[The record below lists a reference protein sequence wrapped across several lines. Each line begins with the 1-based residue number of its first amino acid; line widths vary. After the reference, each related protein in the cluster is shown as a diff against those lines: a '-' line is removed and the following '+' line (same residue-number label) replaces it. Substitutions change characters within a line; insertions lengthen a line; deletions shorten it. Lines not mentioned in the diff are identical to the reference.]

1 MCLVYNADR
10 RTSCAE
16 RLCCWGTMGD
26 HMGPPPGVLG
36 HHSLADA
43 LVDDRDHHN
52 HTGSEDD
59 VVVFGD
65 RMKRDG
71 YRKGR
76 IYKKGNWTAAE
87 ILVLQV
93 ILMFEMS
100 SMQFFWLIVFY

>member
-1 MCLVYNADR
+1 
-10 RTSCAE
+10 
-16 RLCCWGTMGD
+16 MGD
-26 HMGPPPGVLG
+26 HLGPLPGVLA

-43 LVDDRDHHN
+43 LDDRDHHN
-52 HTGSEDD
+52 LTGSEDD
-59 VVVFGD
+59 VEFGD

-93 ILMFEMS
+93 GTCAPHHQHVVRL
-100 SMQFFWLIVFY
+100 FF

>member
-1 MCLVYNADR
+1 
-10 RTSCAE
+10 
-16 RLCCWGTMGD
+16 MGD
-26 HMGPPPGVLG
+26 HMGSPGVLG

-52 HTGSEDD
+52 HTGSEDG
-59 VVVFGD
+59 VFGD
-65 RMKRDG
+65 RMKRDA

-93 ILMFEMS
+93 SADRSLVQHVQEIVCMS
-100 SMQFFWLIVFY
+100 